1 MSVESIPQP
10 DLRTRA
16 ALDDLQGMI
25 RRRYPM
31 AGFAIAHGEDPEGF
45 YLKATVDLADVEEVV
60 DQELLDRLFEL
71 QVDQGLAVYVIPLQP
86 IERVLDEMKRRPIL
100 AYGFST

>member
-1 MSVESIPQP
+1 M
-10 DLRTRA
+10 
-16 ALDDLQGMI
+16 
-25 RRRYPM
+25 
-31 AGFAIAHGEDPEGF
+31 
-45 YLKATVDLADVEEVV
+45 DLADVEEVV